1 MATNEMITKIE
12 ELKELEAMQNEL
24 KAMIEAIKDEIK
36 AEMQEQGVE
45 EMEVGTHIVRFTTVL
60 SQRFDQTTF
69 KKKLPELYTAYLK
82 QSASTRF
89 TVSCYEVTFVKRK

>member
-12 ELKELEAMQNEL
+12 ELKELEAMQDEL
-24 KAMIEAIKDEIK
+24 KTMIESIKDEIK

-45 EMEVGTHIVRFTTVL
+45 EMEVGTHIVRYTTVL

-69 KKKLPELYTAYLK
+69 KKKLPEFYTAYLK

-89 TVSCYEVTFVKRK
+89 TIS

>member
-1 MATNEMITKIE
+1 MANNELNAKIE

-36 AEMQEQGVE
+36 AQMQEQGVE

-89 TVSCYEVTFVKRK
+89 TIS